1 MFRRGRAFQIKKPPE
16 TLQLTRARTRM
27 HAERIA
33 AFLSADCCH
42 PCPPPLFPRPAPLP
56 LPGPLFFCFLLA
68 IMLFVVNGLHMRG
81 GPLSSQLEAAGGT
94 YVRDAQTVPQYTLHA
109 IKPLAAAPPSLT
121 HRGMPGLLYHP
132 PCHHD
137 HATASIL
144 VEVWDI
150 PDSAIGG
157 LLAGVPP
164 PLAFGSIRLVA
175 TEGNGGAAEV
185 LKGFICEGW
194 VRGGGVREGVAMT
207 DITEFGG
214 WRAYMEQS
222 GRK

>member
-16 TLQLTRARTRM
+16 TLQLTRALTRM

-157 LLAGVPP
+157 VSSQACRRRLRLGRSASWRPRGTGVRRRCSRALFAKAGC
-164 PLAFGSIRLVA
+164 G
-175 TEGNGGAAEV
+175 GGAFV
-185 LKGFICEGW
+185 K
-194 VRGGGVREGVAMT
+194 
-207 DITEFGG
+207 G
-214 WRAYMEQS
+214 WR
-222 GRK
+222 